1 MKPVVIRAEHLSKR
15 YAIARREAIQAL
27 DDVSFEIRAGEIV
40 GIAGRNGAGKSTL
53 LKILSRVTDPT
64 TGFAEMTGRVGSL
77 LEVGTGFHD
86 DLTGRENTYLNGA
99 ILGMRKAEIDRRFDE
114 IVAFAGVERFIDT
127 PVKRYSSGMYMRL
140 AFAVAAHLDADI
152 LLVDEA
158 LAVGDAQFQ
167 NRCLGRIDAVAR
179 NGRTVVFV
187 THNLAMLERLAS
199 VAMWIDRGRL
209 ASVGPPRSIV
219 ARYFAADAGAGHGY
233 AASRRTGRPQFLS
246 AVLVYRDGSIA
257 GRLSGD
263 DECRFQVRYVLP
275 EAWPGLTV
283 GISVLASDG
292 VPIFTAN
299 TADAGLSLPGQAREY
314 EATVVVPRG
323 TLAGGQYHLGLRMWD
338 RGDTYDFQEP
348 ALSFSVEPPPR
359 ECPDERRRGL
369 VHVPCAWT
377 LAPGH
382 VEAGAVECLR

>member
-1 MKPVVIRAEHLSKR
+1 MNPVVIRAEQLSKR
-15 YAIARREAIQAL
+15 YVIARREPIQAL

-40 GIAGRNGAGKSTL
+40 GIVGRNGAGKSTL
-53 LKILSRVTDPT
+53 LKILSRITEPT
-64 TGFAEMTGRVGSL
+64 TGFVDITGRVGSL
-77 LEVGTGFHD
+77 LEVGTGLHD

-99 ILGMRKAEIDRRFDE
+99 ILGMRKAEIDRKFDE

-167 NRCLGRIDAVAR
+167 SRCLGKIDAAAR
-179 NGRTVVFV
+179 DGRTVVFV
-187 THNLAMLERLAS
+187 THNMTMLDRLAS
-199 VAMWIDRGRL
+199 MAMWIDRGRL
-209 ASVGPPRSIV
+209 ASIAPPRAIV
-219 ARYFAADAGAGHGY
+219 ARYFAADAGTGRRY

-246 AVLVYRDGSIA
+246 ADLAGRDGSTA
-257 GRLSGD
+257 ARLSGD
-263 DECRFQVRYVLP
+263 DECRFRVRYVLP

-299 TADAGLSLPGQAREY
+299 TADAGLRLPGHASEY

-323 TLAGGQYHLGLRMWD
+323 TFAGGQYHLGLRM
-338 RGDTYDFQEP
+338 
-348 ALSFSVEPPPR
+348 
-359 ECPDERRRGL
+359 
-369 VHVPCAWT
+369 
-377 LAPGH
+377 
-382 VEAGAVECLR
+382 